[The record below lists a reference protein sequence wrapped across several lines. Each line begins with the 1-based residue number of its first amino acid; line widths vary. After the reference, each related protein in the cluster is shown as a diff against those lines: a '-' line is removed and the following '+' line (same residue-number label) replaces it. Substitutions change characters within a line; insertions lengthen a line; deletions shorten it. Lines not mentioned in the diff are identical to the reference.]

1 MKKWILIL
9 SLLFIV
15 GCQGKIGSFIDG
27 DANLALVFDKI
38 QKEIID
44 EGNSLVL
51 WNDVPLSANEIEKL
65 YQLDMTKVEEYFV
78 KTAVVEAQCSEIAL
92 FKVDEEKESYVK
104 DAISYRKDTLKN
116 RWGITV
122 EEASYLL
129 DNALEGRI
137 GAYYYFVVGS
147 DSEKVVNYIQK
158 MDE

>member
-1 MKKWILIL
+1 MRKWILIL
-9 SLLFIV
+9 SVFLFV

-65 YQLDMTKVEEYFV
+65 YQLDMTKVEEYLV
-78 KTAVVEAQCSEIAL
+78 KTVVVEAQCSEIAF
-92 FKVDEEKESYVK
+92 FKVEKEKESYVK

-116 RWGITV
+116 RWGTTV

>member
-78 KTAVVEAQCSEIAL
+78 KTAVVEAQCSEIAF
-92 FKVDEEKESYVK
+92 FKVDKEKESYVK